1 MTKLTAES
9 FESFVK
15 SGASALKAVLFYGQD
30 EGLVEECRERSARA
44 VVSDLRDPFRVVQMT
59 PSQIRDD
66 PALLRS
72 EADAISLM
80 GGRRVIMIRDAD
92 NHFTNVFKE
101 FLSDYKGDALIIV
114 TAGALKTKDSL
125 PLLFEKTVGAGVF
138 PCYADEEAGV
148 KRLVVQTLAEAGLT
162 ASGDVVSFIAD
173 NLGANRLLSRSEL
186 AKLVTYMGDSKTVRM
201 EDAAACIGDA
211 AALSI
216 DEMLY
221 ALTGGDQ
228 KTLHETLDRLFAEG
242 EAPIMLLRA
251 AAAHLRKFHAAL
263 GKLEDGRSVSEA
275 VGGAFVHFKRV
286 DQFKAQLRLWS
297 TAKIGRALDL
307 LVQTE
312 RACKKAGNPQNLM
325 VARVFL
331 QIAAQAKK

>member
-9 FESFVK
+9 FEAFIK
-15 SGASALKAVLFYGQD
+15 SGATTLKAVLFYGQD
-30 EGLVEECRERSARA
+30 EGLVEECRERAAKA
-44 VVSDLRDPFRVVQMT
+44 VVSDLRDPFRVVQLT

-66 PALLRS
+66 PALLQS

-80 GGRRVIMIRDAD
+80 GGRRVIMIRGAD
-92 NHFTNVFKE
+92 NLFTSVLKS
-101 FLSDYKGDALIIV
+101 FLPDYKSDALIIV
-114 TAGALKTKDSL
+114 TAGALKAKDSL
-125 PLLFEKTVGAGVF
+125 PLLFEKTAGAGVL
-138 PCYADEEAGV
+138 PCYADEGAGV
-148 KRLVVQTLAEAGLT
+148 KKLVVQTLAEAGLT

-186 AKLVTYMGDSKTVRM
+186 AKLVTYMGDSKMVRM

-211 AALSI
+211 SALSI

-228 KTLHETLDRLFAEG
+228 KILHETLDRLFAEG

-251 AAAHLRKFHAAL
+251 AAAHLRKFHTAL
-263 GKLEDGRSVSEA
+263 GKVEDGKTVSEA
-275 VGGAFVHFKRV
+275 VGALFLHFKRV
-286 DQFKAQLRLWS
+286 EQFKSQMRLWS

-312 RACKKAGNPQNLM
+312 RACKKAGIPQNLM